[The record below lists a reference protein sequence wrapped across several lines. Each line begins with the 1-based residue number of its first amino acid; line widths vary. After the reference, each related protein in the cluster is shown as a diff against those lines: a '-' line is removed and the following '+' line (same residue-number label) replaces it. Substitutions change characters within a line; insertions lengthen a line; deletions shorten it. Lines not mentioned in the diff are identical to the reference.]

1 MSNSKYGV
9 KIRNYKVGSIYEYN
23 LGVRDNY
30 HFTNAM
36 FTNSLFL
43 YFLRENGLKEIN
55 GTTRDIIGINFDY
68 GSKSYEEIKK
78 ITEKKIKD
86 SKEEESKEY
95 FKLRLENIELNKTKY
110 DKQSKEDLR
119 ILYYKNGVDIEYPTY
134 YKDGRLKK
142 KEIIHYMML
151 YRSTGKAKE
160 GSCIFINKK
169 LYKRAIDFLYMGYKM
184 PKKNSPIVEMC
195 AYSSLVCS
203 TIVGTFRVN
212 PRNILILKDVD
223 SFFETK
229 VINIEINKDKH
240 CIANELE
247 KYKLKN
253 TLFDGQCL
261 IDDKV
266 FPKIDECGN
275 KHDGAVLVR
284 HHMCKSG
291 GHHTYM
297 QKFFKDYY
305 GDDYE
310 NATIKDMW
318 GNKHYVK
325 DIEMIT
331 TDNSMKWIKFD
342 ISYDTWCEKVN
353 ENGNMF
359 GIVKSPHKSKL
370 GDVQRMSYQMI
381 NSLDMDIMENVVK
394 DSKKYIELLKADNN
408 IFLDYLEKNKNFSND
423 YEVLIEL
430 CKQNCNFVRSEYF
443 RDRKKEIIRGYINNF
458 KFGKVLQNAD
468 NLTLV
473 GSPYAMLLYSVGE
486 DVEKDDT
493 FCFEKD
499 CIQCYTK
506 RFKDGE
512 YLASF
517 RSPFNAKNNME
528 YFHNV
533 YSKHIEEYFNLGNE
547 VMAVN
552 VIHTDVQDRGNG
564 LDFDFDNSYTTNQED
579 IVEYAKYCY
588 LNYPTIV
595 NNIPKETKK
604 YDYSLENYA
613 NIDNNLASAQ
623 RAIGESSNMAQLALT
638 YTYNF
643 NDKKYYE
650 YVCILSV
657 LAQVAIDNAKRKFDI
672 DINEEIDKIKKD
684 LDIDKN
690 KYPSFW
696 KHIKDKK
703 TKKCQVKFNKKNIN
717 NKLVCPMNYLIET
730 SFEDSRSNKE
740 TLPMSYFFN
749 KFPLEKDRRQCK
761 KVEDLIQ
768 KYSLCLFK
776 SDTEDD
782 YFLLRN
788 DFDEMIKDIS
798 SIYISNSYLGLF
810 SWLIDRAFLIVPQSK
825 GKRNKSFSQ
834 TKTNKTILLNT
845 LYNINKKNFLKCFS
859 KNA

>member
-1 MSNSKYGV
+1 
-9 KIRNYKVGSIYEYN
+9 
-23 LGVRDNY
+23 
-30 HFTNAM
+30 
-36 FTNSLFL
+36 
-43 YFLRENGLKEIN
+43 
-55 GTTRDIIGINFDY
+55 
-68 GSKSYEEIKK
+68 
-78 ITEKKIKD
+78 
-86 SKEEESKEY
+86 
-95 FKLRLENIELNKTKY
+95 
-110 DKQSKEDLR
+110 
-119 ILYYKNGVDIEYPTY
+119 
-134 YKDGRLKK
+134 
-142 KEIIHYMML
+142 
-151 YRSTGKAKE
+151 
-160 GSCIFINKK
+160 
-169 LYKRAIDFLYMGYKM
+169 
-184 PKKNSPIVEMC
+184 
-195 AYSSLVCS
+195 
-203 TIVGTFRVN
+203 
-212 PRNILILKDVD
+212 
-223 SFFETK
+223 
-229 VINIEINKDKH
+229 
-240 CIANELE
+240 
-247 KYKLKN
+247 
-253 TLFDGQCL
+253 
-261 IDDKV
+261 
-266 FPKIDECGN
+266 
-275 KHDGAVLVR
+275 
-284 HHMCKSG
+284 
-291 GHHTYM
+291 
-297 QKFFKDYY
+297 
-305 GDDYE
+305 
-310 NATIKDMW
+310 
-318 GNKHYVK
+318 
-325 DIEMIT
+325 
-331 TDNSMKWIKFD
+331 
-342 ISYDTWCEKVN
+342 
-353 ENGNMF
+353 MF

-370 GDVQRMSYQMI
+370 GNVQRMSYQMI
-381 NSLDMDIMENVVK
+381 NSLDMNIMENVVK

-408 IFLDYLEKNKNFSND
+408 VFLDYLEKNKNFSND
-423 YEVLIEL
+423 YEVLIAL
-430 CKQNCNFVRSEYF
+430 CKQNCNFTRSEYF
-443 RDRKKEIIRGYINNF
+443 RDRKRKIIEGYVNNF
-458 KFGKVLQNAD
+458 KFGKVLQNAE

-493 FCFEKD
+493 FYFEKD

-579 IVEYAKYCY
+579 IVKYAKYCY

-672 DINEEIDKIKKD
+672 DINKEIDRIKKD
-684 LDIDKN
+684 LDINEN

-703 TKKCQVKFNKKNIN
+703 AKKGQVKFNKKNIN
-717 NKLVCPMNYLIET
+717 NKLVCPMNYLMEM
-730 SFEDSRSNKE
+730 SFEDSRSNEE
-740 TLPMSYFFN
+740 TLPMSCFFN
-749 KFPLEKDRRQCK
+749 KYPLEKDRRQCK

-768 KYSLCLFK
+768 KYSLCLFN

-788 DFDEMIKDIS
+788 DFDEMIEDIS
-798 SIYISNSYLGLF
+798 SVYISNNYLGLF
-810 SWLIDRAFLIVPQSK
+810 SWLIDRAFNITNYQQAKKKLELTKSK
-825 GKRNKSFSQ
+825 TDNNKA
-834 TKTNKTILLNT
+834 ILLKT
-845 LYNINKKNFLKCFS
+845 LYNINPKILLKCFKS
-859 KNA
+859 VTFDV